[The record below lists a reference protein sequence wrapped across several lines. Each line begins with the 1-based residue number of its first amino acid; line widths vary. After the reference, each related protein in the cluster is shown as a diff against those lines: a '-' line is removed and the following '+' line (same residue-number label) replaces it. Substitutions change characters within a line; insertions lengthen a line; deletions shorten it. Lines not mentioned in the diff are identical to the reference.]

1 MLCSGTI
8 KYSFSV
14 GSIPGRGS
22 VENVLNVT
30 DLASDDR
37 QLTGF
42 SYLCFVKSDHAAKN
56 YVDENGC
63 RTLELTDGTVV
74 KYANP
79 EYIDLV
85 NDTWKYLQVDYN
97 DYIY

>member
-1 MLCSGTI
+1 M
-8 KYSFSV
+8 
-14 GSIPGRGS
+14 GSIPGRGT

-30 DLASDDR
+30 TLASDER
-37 QLTGF
+37 ELTDIY
-42 SYLCFVKSDHAAKN
+42 YLCFVKNDHVAKN

-74 KYANP
+74 RYANP

>member
-1 MLCSGTI
+1 M
-8 KYSFSV
+8 

-42 SYLCFVKSDHAAKN
+42 SYLCFVKSDHVAKN
-56 YVDENGC
+56 YVDENG
-63 RTLELTDGTVV
+63 
-74 KYANP
+74 
-79 EYIDLV
+79 
-85 NDTWKYLQVDYN
+85 
-97 DYIY
+97 

>member
-1 MLCSGTI
+1 M
-8 KYSFSV
+8 

-22 VENVLNVT
+22 VENVFNVT

-42 SYLCFVKSDHAAKN
+42 SYLCFVKSDHVAKN

-74 KYANP
+74 RYANP

-97 DYIY
+97 DYIC

>member
-1 MLCSGTI
+1 M
-8 KYSFSV
+8 
-14 GSIPGRGS
+14 
-22 VENVLNVT
+22 
-30 DLASDDR
+30 
-37 QLTGF
+37 
-42 SYLCFVKSDHAAKN
+42 AKN

-63 RTLELTDGTVV
+63 RTLELTDGTLV